1 MPISIH
7 PKTYLEQEEDEAV
20 AAANLN
26 GCFCEFV
33 EPKCF
38 EMFQGYL
45 R

>member
-7 PKTYLEQEEDEAV
+7 PKTYQEAAAA

-38 EMFQGYL
+38 EMFRGYL